1 MKGYVYSSVYVAL
14 MLALTGGP
22 PYDGSAQNVVHPIAL
37 PIVIIYNTLASV
49 GLLCAAG
56 CTLFN
61 IIFRNKK

>member
-1 MKGYVYSSVYVAL
+1 